1 MKNDVTFLYCKE
13 KPMFTLAGA
22 ALDEGKEIL
31 DVLPGP

>member
-13 KPMFTLAGA
+13 KPMFTLPEAP
-22 ALDEGKEIL
+22 LDEGDEIL